1 MGTVSNSFLSNFVKG
16 AAIQDLLIQD
26 RDACGGILRKG
37 QKSWKA
43 LVEVY
48 SN

>member
-1 MGTVSNSFLSNFVKG
+1 
-16 AAIQDLLIQD
+16 LLIQD

-48 SN
+48 SNWVSTDKILTIMFGHRNFQN